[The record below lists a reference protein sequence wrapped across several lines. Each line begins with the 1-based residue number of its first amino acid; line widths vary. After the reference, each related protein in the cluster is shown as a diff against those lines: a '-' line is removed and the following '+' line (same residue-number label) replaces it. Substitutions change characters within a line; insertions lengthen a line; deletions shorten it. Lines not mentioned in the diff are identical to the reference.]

1 MQEQIAVS
9 TLHSLLSLYDSL
21 EADEEMVS
29 PTVIATHITDWT
41 DPRKQVTL
49 STLKPPNSLNT
60 AHGGKFTETIQNPN
74 IHAHLAAD
82 ILDRATNSSG
92 CSKEEKKLLL
102 NMLGKLYIP
111 KEVNAELLRG
121 VYDKVALAIEKK
133 AAVDVPSRNLL
144 NKLELTLGK
153 IVTELGEEAEDEDD
167 GGGGATRER
176 GGQGFDTDEDDD
188 EVEVKSEQDEE
199 EMGLALDDI
208 EEADED
214 VPGQAEE

>member
-49 STLKPPNSLNT
+49 SAIKPSNSLNS
-60 AHGGKFTETIQNPN
+60 GRFTETIQNPN

-92 CSKEEKKLLL
+92 CSKEERKLLL

-111 KEVNAELLRG
+111 KDVNAELLRG

-133 AAVDVPSRNLL
+133 AAVDAPSRNLL
-144 NKLELTLGK
+144 NKLELTLGM
-153 IVTELGEEAEDEDD
+153 IVAELGEEVEDEDD
-167 GGGGATRER
+167 GRDDAIGDRDE
-176 GGQGFDTDEDDD
+176 QGFDIDEDED

-199 EMGLALDDI
+199 EMGLALEDI
-208 EEADED
+208 EEAAEDE
-214 VPGQAEE
+214 PAQ